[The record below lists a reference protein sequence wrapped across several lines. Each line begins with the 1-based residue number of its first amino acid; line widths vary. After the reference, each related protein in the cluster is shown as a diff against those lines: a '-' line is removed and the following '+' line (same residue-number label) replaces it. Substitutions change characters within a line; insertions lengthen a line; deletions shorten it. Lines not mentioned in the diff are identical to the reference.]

1 MIDQEF
7 AKRLHNWSRC
17 IRSRREAIPSPTAQ
31 ALNALRLKYGP
42 PALEEYRNEP
52 PISSADMA
60 DAEKL
65 SAAYGGPW
73 LTPQE
78 KRMLRMIYG
87 EGKHAGLCA
96 RELRVTY
103 RGFLQALDDVCLKF
117 QRIVKAHFDSDT

>member
-1 MIDQEF
+1 MIDPIF
-7 AKRLHNWSRC
+7 SKRLQNWSRC
-17 IRSRREAIPSPTAQ
+17 IRARRKSLPSSTAQ
-31 ALNALRLKYGP
+31 VLNELRLKYGP
-42 PALEEYRNEP
+42 PAIEEYRNEP

-78 KRMLRMIYG
+78 KRVLQMVYG
-87 EGKHAGLCA
+87 EGKHVGLCA

-103 RGFLQALDDVCLKF
+103 RGFLRAFDGVCQKF
-117 QRIVKAHFDSDT
+117 QRIIKTYFDNDG

>member
-1 MIDQEF
+1 MIDPIF
-7 AKRLHNWSRC
+7 SKRLQNWSRC
-17 IRSRREAIPSPTAQ
+17 IRARRKSLPSPTAQ
-31 ALNALRLKYGP
+31 VLNELRLKYGP
-42 PALEEYRNEP
+42 PAIEEYRNEP

-78 KRMLRMIYG
+78 KRVLQMVYG
-87 EGKHAGLCA
+87 EGRHVGLCA

-103 RGFLQALDDVCLKF
+103 RDFLRAFDGVCQKF
-117 QRIVKAHFDSDT
+117 QRIIKTHFDNDD